1 MLGVKAVNDFVELRQ
16 IITTILKKWWL
27 VVLVTGALGALGYLY
42 SLSQTPIYEARTSLI
57 VGQTIQAR
65 EVSRSM
71 IETSQEVALTYAD
84 IAKRFPVVQGAID
97 ELGLGESWQ
106 DLRKRIEVNLVQGTQ
121 LLEIATVATTRQE
134 ATMIADEIARQLILL
149 SPSNAQRQDEETKQ
163 YQAGRIE
170 TLKAKIQSG
179 EEKLAELEA
188 INIDEDS
195 TREITEIQAE
205 INTLAGLINEWE
217 ANYNTLITFREANTD
232 SANNLAILEPAQATD
247 EPVSPRTLLNTLVA
261 TILGFVL
268 SIGLIFL
275 LDFLDDTLGSAENV
289 ARVLDAP
296 YLGSIAKIKGRS
308 MQDRLIINQDPYS
321 DAAESY
327 RLLRSKV
334 QFLTSD
340 GPKIFLITSPHAMEG
355 RTTTVANLGVVMAQ
369 AGLRTIIV
377 DGDLRE
383 PMQHEIFGI
392 SNDGG
397 LGHLLRFP
405 DLQPQAYLK
414 RSNQVPNLRILNSG
428 NLPPSTQQAM
438 SGGLAPSPSEL
449 LGSSRMAQLLANLRE
464 QADVIIID
472 SPPAVPVAD
481 ASVLANLVDGVL
493 LVLDAKRS
501 KREAAKRAIFNL
513 RQARANI
520 LGTLFNHAQ
529 TGRKSSSRPTK
540 QSGDENLMLEMQQV
554 PDRPAQME
562 I

>member
-1 MLGVKAVNDFVELRQ
+1 MNDFVELRQ

>member
-97 ELGLGESWQ
+97 ELGLSESWQ

>member
-1 MLGVKAVNDFVELRQ
+1 VNDFVELRQ